1 MQVHCLHSNPDVEIA
16 TDASGSWGCTAVW
29 GKQWLQCQWK
39 NDWTAESIALK
50 ELHPIVLA
58 VAVWGPAWRH
68 QQVLIQCDNV
78 AVVQVINVQKCKD
91 PLLLHLMLCLVDIG
105 VKAKH
110 IPGIHNTAADA
121 ISRNYLQVP
130 FQQVQNGIPW
140 ISCMILALPWICSV
154 VC

>member
-1 MQVHCLHSNPDVEIA
+1 MQVHCPHSNPDVEIT
-16 TDASGSWGCTAVW
+16 TDAWAVW
-29 GKQWLQCQWK
+29 GKQCLQCQWK
-39 NDWTAESIALK
+39 NDWTAESIA
-50 ELHPIVLA
+50 LA

-121 ISRNYLQVP
+121 ISR
-130 FQQVQNGIPW
+130 GA
-140 ISCMILALPWICSV
+140 ISAGAECEP
-154 VC
+154 